1 MALILNQSH
10 QQMAQIFQQVT
21 AVLSEAKSACVVKP
35 GIGVTAGASL
45 HASWQ
50 QLSQLQQ
57 AWTSARALHPF
68 ATSNGPPAAWEDFCA
83 GPDRADAIHAVFES
97 QGQLA
102 SAYAGCIS
110 AAVVYLWAAEDVKTQ
125 SDTHMAVLSQI
136 WDLLKQPG
144 AVLFSWPANWPSP
157 HLDSNPRLFA
167 AADHLLTWLL
177 CFSRG
182 NGSAWRKLKVDL
194 TVNGRLGLVPSLF
207 HPALCCLAR
216 NTVLTTLPPQFIAK
230 LSCIFVEQFGAGLRR
245 AGAAGKL
252 NASVY
257 EESGAAACH
266 RLLSAINSQLSC
278 TDPLAMTFSEWERC
292 RNTASRA
299 AVEVAKLALSVSWKF
314 TPHTEAMAGEVRKNV
329 MMAFHVLSIADQL
342 PGSRPP
348 QTTEDAARCA
358 QEQAAEAGRALDLVP
373 AKDERARQSQIQLL
387 DCMVACVIKT
397 PGALHCDA
405 LDVLQV
411 NLTDWRQLSR
421 PWDHPEL
428 FALLLRLCGH
438 HADGWRA
445 LHGKE
450 ARKDQWL
457 LTAEDRDENL
467 LLVLSEEQGASGGH
481 LSCDNFAPMMVQVRK
496 IMLGVMLG
504 IDQTGGLYTLQQ
516 PE

>member
-1 MALILNQSH
+1 MALILNQNH

-35 GIGVTAGASL
+35 GIGITAGASL

-50 QLSQLQQ
+50 KLSQLQQ
-57 AWTSARALHPF
+57 AWTSARLLHPF
-68 ATSNGPPAAWEDFCA
+68 AAQNGPPAVWEDFCV
-83 GPDRADAIHAVFES
+83 GPDRVDAINAVFEV

-102 SAYAGCIS
+102 SSYAACIS
-110 AAVVYLWAAEDVKTQ
+110 AAVAYLWAAEDVKTQ
-125 SDTHMAVLSQI
+125 SDTHMAVLNQI
-136 WDLLKQPG
+136 WDLFKHPG
-144 AVLFSWPANWPSP
+144 AVLFAWPAHWPSP
-157 HLDSNPRLFA
+157 HLDSNPALFA
-167 AADHLLTWLL
+167 AADRLLTWLL
-177 CFSRG
+177 CFTRS

-194 TVNGRLGLVPSLF
+194 TVNGRLGLVPALF
-207 HPALCCLAR
+207 HPALCCLGR
-216 NTVLTTLPPQFIAK
+216 NTVLTSLPPQFIAK
-230 LSCIFVEQFGAGLRR
+230 LSCIFAEQFGAGLRR

-266 RLLSAINSQLSC
+266 RLLSAIHSQLGR
-278 TDPLAMTFSEWERC
+278 TEPPTFTYREWERC
-292 RNTASRA
+292 RNTAGQA

-314 TPHTEAMAGEVRKNV
+314 TPHTEAMVEEVRRNV
-329 MMAFHVLSIADQL
+329 LMAFHVLSIADQL

-348 QTTEDAARCA
+348 QTTEDVARCA
-358 QEQAAEAGRALDLVP
+358 QQQATETGPALDLVP

-405 LDVLQV
+405 LAVMQV
-411 NLTDWRQLSR
+411 KLTDWRQLSR

-428 FALLLRLCGH
+428 FALLLKMCGH

-450 ARKDQWL
+450 AKKDQWL
-457 LTAEDRDENL
+457 LTSEDRDENVQ
-467 LLVLSEEQGASGGH
+467 LVLSDAQGGSGMQ
-481 LSCDNFAPMMVQVRK
+481 LSCNSATPMMVQVRK

-504 IDQTGGLYTLQQ
+504 IDQTGG
-516 PE
+516 